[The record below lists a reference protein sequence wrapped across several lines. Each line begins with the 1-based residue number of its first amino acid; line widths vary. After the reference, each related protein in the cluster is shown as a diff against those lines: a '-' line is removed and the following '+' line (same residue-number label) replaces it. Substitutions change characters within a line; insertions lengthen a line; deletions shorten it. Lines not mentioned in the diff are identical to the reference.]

1 MADYYNSRSNDGVN
15 NDSNNSCSGDGC
27 VPPTLVERQRLILIW
42 VLVINAGMFVV
53 EASAGWVAHSSALMA
68 DSLDMLGDSL
78 VYSFSLFAISRG
90 PRWAARSALL
100 KGGIM
105 ALFGLFVLGEVI
117 HKLLW
122 PVVPMAQ
129 TIGIIGVLAL
139 LANLIC
145 LLLLTRHRSDDIN
158 MHSVW
163 LCSRNDIIAN
173 VGVLVAAAGV
183 ALTHHGWPDIV
194 IGIVIAALFL
204 HSAIQVVN
212 RSIRQLRI
220 TK

>member
-1 MADYYNSRSNDGVN
+1 MACCDD
-15 NDSNNSCSGDGC
+15 SCSTSALQG
-27 VPPTLVERQRLILIW
+27 RQRRVLYW
-42 VLVINAGMFVV
+42 VLAINAGMFIV
-53 EASAGWVAHSSALMA
+53 EASAGWIAHSSALLA

-122 PVVPMAQ
+122 PVVPVAE
-129 TIGIIGVLAL
+129 TIGVIGVLAL
-139 LANLIC
+139 LANLTC

-158 MHSVW
+158 MNSVW

-173 VGVLVAAAGV
+173 AGVLTAAAGV
-183 ALTHHGWPDIV
+183 ALTHQGWPDIV
-194 IGIVIAALFL
+194 IGLLIATLFL
-204 HSAIQVVN
+204 RSAAQVIG
-212 RSIRQLRI
+212 RARTQL
-220 TK
+220 TQLQETSD

>member
-1 MADYYNSRSNDGVN
+1 MANDCSSGSRHG
-15 NDSNNSCSGDGC
+15 SNNGCSGDSC
-27 VPPTLVERQRLILIW
+27 APPALVERQRNILIW
-42 VLVINAGMFVV
+42 VLFINAGMFVV
-53 EASAGWVAHSSALMA
+53 EASAGWVAHSSALLA

-105 ALFGLFVLGEVI
+105 ALFGLFVLGEVV

-122 PVVPMAQ
+122 PVVPVAE

-139 LANLIC
+139 LANLTC

-173 VGVLVAAAGV
+173 AGVLAAGAGV
-183 ALTHHGWPDIV
+183 ALTQHGWPDIAV
-194 IGIVIAALFL
+194 GLLIASLFL
-204 HSAIQVVN
+204 HSAVQVIG
-212 RSIRQLRI
+212 RALRQLRT

>member
-1 MADYYNSRSNDGVN
+1 MACCDD
-15 NDSNNSCSGDGC
+15 SCSTSALQG
-27 VPPTLVERQRLILIW
+27 RQRRVLYW
-42 VLVINAGMFVV
+42 VLAINAGMFIV
-53 EASAGWVAHSSALMA
+53 EASAGWIAHSSALLA

-122 PVVPMAQ
+122 PVVPVAE
-129 TIGIIGVLAL
+129 TIGVIGVLAL
-139 LANLIC
+139 LANLTC

-158 MHSVW
+158 MNSVW

-173 VGVLVAAAGV
+173 AGVLTAAAGV
-183 ALTHHGWPDIV
+183 ALTHQGWPDIV
-194 IGIVIAALFL
+194 IGLLIATLFL
-204 HSAIQVVN
+204 RSAVQVIG
-212 RSIRQLRI
+212 RARTQL
-220 TK
+220 TQLQETSD